1 MKILTERAKLL
12 IIIFAVSLL
21 FCWYTQFDFI
31 YLISAIL
38 ASILLLSFLFFCL
51 TLTNVECERLMPD
64 AAYEDE
70 RIKVSVTLKNRS
82 IFTNY
87 YIRLIDNFPAD
98 TVYSQEKRVLIS
110 HFARRSTINWIYEG
124 LCFKRGVYW
133 IGPFTIIG
141 SDPLGLFRKYK
152 VVNISSRLTVY
163 PRIFNIYYLSPFMK
177 GIMTPRYGPRTS
189 RRSGEYEEFYGIR
202 EYRQEDGLRKIHW
215 PSSAKHNE
223 LIVRHFEQ
231 SGVHAVSIVLDLKR
245 ENNLG
250 FGKETT
256 LEYAVKI
263 AASLSKYFLDLGS
276 IVQLLAFEDKPLM
289 SSFGRDPSHFFTILE
304 LLAQVESNC
313 SYSLEQVLTMLGAFI
328 PPTSTLIVIRL
339 DNDIEAAKASE
350 QLIFHKNISIIEVQ
364 LISDTFDKALS
375 KYPSYYIQAK
385 SSDVQT
391 YRILGGADLETSF
404 SPVV

>member
-1 MKILTERAKLL
+1 M
-12 IIIFAVSLL
+12 
-21 FCWYTQFDFI
+21 
-31 YLISAIL
+31 
-38 ASILLLSFLFFCL
+38 
-51 TLTNVECERLMPD
+51 RLMPG

-70 RIKVSVTLKNRS
+70 QIKVKVTLKNRS

-87 YIRLIDNFPAD
+87 YIHLVDNFPAD
-98 TVYSQEKRVLIS
+98 TIYNQEKRILIP
-110 HFARRSTINWIYEG
+110 HFSRRSVINWTYEG

-133 IGPFTIIG
+133 VGPFTIIG
-141 SDPLGLFRKYK
+141 SDPLGLFKK
-152 VVNISSRLTVY
+152 IKIVNISSRLTVY
-163 PRIFNIYYLSPFMK
+163 PRIFNVYYLTPFMK
-177 GIMTPRYGPRTS
+177 GIVTPRYGPRTS

-231 SGVHAVSIVLDLKR
+231 SGVHAITIVLDLKR
-245 ENNLG
+245 ESNLG

-263 AASLSKYFLDLGS
+263 AASLSKYFLDQGS

-304 LLAQVESNC
+304 LLAQVESSC
-313 SYSLEQVLTMLGAFI
+313 SYSLGQVLTMLTGFI

-350 QLIFHKNISIIEVQ
+350 QLIYHKNVSIIEVQ
-364 LISDTFDKALS
+364 LVSYTFDKAWP
-375 KYPSYYIQAK
+375 KYPAYYIQAK

-391 YRILGGADLETSF
+391 YRIPNGVDLETSF
-404 SPVV
+404 SPV

>member
-1 MKILTERAKLL
+1 MRILTERAKLL
-12 IIIFAVSLL
+12 IILFVASL
-21 FCWYTQFDFI
+21 FFSWYTQFDFI

-38 ASILLLSFLFFCL
+38 ASILLLSFLFFCF
-51 TLTNVECERLMPD
+51 TLTNVECMRLMPG

-70 RIKVSVTLKNRS
+70 QIKVKVILKNRS

-87 YIRLIDNFPAD
+87 YIHLVDNFPAD
-98 TVYSQEKRVLIS
+98 TIYNQEKRILIP
-110 HFARRSTINWIYEG
+110 HFSRRSVINWTYKG
-124 LCFKRGVYW
+124 FCFKRGVYW
-133 IGPFTIIG
+133 VGPFMIIG
-141 SDPLGLFRKYK
+141 SDPLGLFKK
-152 VVNISSRLTVY
+152 IKIVNISSRLTVY
-163 PRIFNIYYLSPFMK
+163 PQIFYVHYLAPFMK
-177 GIMTPRYGPRTS
+177 GIVTPRYGPRTS

-231 SGVHAVSIVLDLKR
+231 SGVHAITIVLDLKR

-263 AASLSKYFLDLGS
+263 AASLSKYFLDQGS

-313 SYSLEQVLTMLGAFI
+313 SYSLGQVLTMLTGFI

-350 QLIFHKNISIIEVQ
+350 QLIYHKNVSIIEVQ
-364 LISDTFDKALS
+364 LVSYTFDKALP
-375 KYPSYYIQAK
+375 KYPAYYIQAK

-391 YRILGGADLETSF
+391 YRIPNGVDLESSF
-404 SPVV
+404 NPV